1 MKQKDIIMEA
11 KSTTYDTLP
20 ERIDYL
26 ISEIREVKE
35 LLTQR
40 IEKPEEIPKYLS
52 LEQTL
57 LYLEKK
63 GFLVSKSKLYKMT
76 SGDIIPCHKNGNRI
90 NFFPEELN
98 DWLEKQFGTMGGTSQ
113 YLSDQK
119 TINNII
125 KSAQTKKYYYGK

>member
-26 ISEIREVKE
+26 ISEIGEVKE
-35 LLTQR
+35 LLMQR

-52 LEQTL
+52 LEKAL

-90 NFFPEELN
+90 YFLPEELN
-98 DWLEKQFGTMGGTSQ
+98 DWLEKQFGTIGETSR

-119 TINNII
+119 AINNII
-125 KSAQTKKYYYGK
+125 KSAQAKKYYYGK

>member
-26 ISEIREVKE
+26 ISEIGEVKE
-35 LLTQR
+35 LLMQR

-52 LEQTL
+52 LEQAL

-90 NFFPEELN
+90 YFLPEELN
-98 DWLEKQFGTMGGTSQ
+98 AHVQALMKMSQKVPEKPIPFRPESN
-113 YLSDQK
+113 K
-119 TINNII
+119 
-125 KSAQTKKYYYGK
+125 

>member
-52 LEQTL
+52 LEQAL

-76 SGDIIPCHKNGNRI
+76 SESKIPFHKSGNR
-90 NFFPEELN
+90 NYFFPDELDKWMN
-98 DWLEKQFGTMGGTSQ
+98 EQIIGKDEINKLFSIQTIINKN
-113 YLSDQK
+113 QK
-119 TINNII
+119 
-125 KSAQTKKYYYGK
+125 KKK

>member
-1 MKQKDIIMEA
+1 ME
-11 KSTTYDTLP
+11 STTYDTLP

-52 LEQTL
+52 LEQAL

-76 SGDIIPCHKNGNRI
+76 SESKIPFHKSRNR
-90 NFFPEELN
+90 NYFFPDELDKWMN
-98 DWLEKQFGTMGGTSQ
+98 EQIIGKDEINKLFSIQTIINKN
-113 YLSDQK
+113 QK
-119 TINNII
+119 
-125 KSAQTKKYYYGK
+125 K

>member
-40 IEKPEEIPKYLS
+40 IEKP
-52 LEQTL
+52 
-57 LYLEKK
+57 
-63 GFLVSKSKLYKMT
+63 
-76 SGDIIPCHKNGNRI
+76 
-90 NFFPEELN
+90 
-98 DWLEKQFGTMGGTSQ
+98 
-113 YLSDQK
+113 
-119 TINNII
+119 
-125 KSAQTKKYYYGK
+125 

>member
-1 MKQKDIIMEA
+1 M
-11 KSTTYDTLP
+11 
-20 ERIDYL
+20 
-26 ISEIREVKE
+26 
-35 LLTQR
+35 QR

-52 LEQTL
+52 LEQAL

-90 NFFPEELN
+90 YFLPEELN
-98 DWLEKQFGTMGGTSQ
+98 DWLEKQFGTIGETSR

-119 TINNII
+119 AINNII
-125 KSAQTKKYYYGK
+125 KSAQAKKYYYGK

>member
-1 MKQKDIIMEA
+1 ME
-11 KSTTYDTLP
+11 STTYDTLP

-26 ISEIREVKE
+26 ISEIGEVKE

-76 SGDIIPCHKNGNRI
+76 SENKIPFHKSGNR
-90 NFFPEELN
+90 NYFFPDELDKWMN
-98 DWLEKQFGTMGGTSQ
+98 EQLEMESETNRYFFGQDAINYITKSVQIKKKKQ
-113 YLSDQK
+113 
-119 TINNII
+119 
-125 KSAQTKKYYYGK
+125 